1 MTKRQ
6 RILTG
11 ILAGIVLGTGLSG
24 NAVVSASVTDGKVLV
39 ENMNRS
45 PDYYILPESQTR
57 ELADWEVKNI
67 DTAGRQMAI
76 NEIYARH
83 GRKFV
88 LPEVQTYF
96 EEKNWYKGTVEASD
110 FDENVFNEY
119 EEKNIATLQK
129 SFESGYFLDGSDSRY
144 LTDEEIKNL
153 TNDELQLGINEI
165 YARHGRKFS
174 SEKYRNYFS
183 EKTWYNGTI
192 EPDHFDEKV
201 LNGYEQ
207 ENIRKL
213 TEAMK

>member
-1 MTKRQ
+1 MAKRQ

-67 DTAGRQMAI
+67 DAAGRQMAI

-96 EEKNWYKGTVEASD
+96 DEKNWYKGTVEASD
-110 FDENVFNEY
+110 FDESVFNEY

-129 SFESGYFLDGSDSRY
+129 SFGSGYFLDGSDSRY

-153 TNDELQLGINEI
+153 TDDELQLGINEI

>member
-67 DTAGRQMAI
+67 DAAGRQMAI

>member
-1 MTKRQ
+1 MTEKKRMFA
-6 RILTG
+6 G
-11 ILAGIVLGTGLSG
+11 ILAGVMLGSGLSG
-24 NAVVSASVTDGKVLV
+24 SAVVSASITDGKVLV

-45 PDYYILPESQTR
+45 PDHYILPESQTR
-57 ELADWEVKNI
+57 ELADWEVKNM
-67 DTAGRQMAI
+67 DEAGRQMAI

-88 LPEVQTYF
+88 ISEVQTYF
-96 EEKNWYKGTVEASD
+96 DEKNWYKGTVEASD

-129 SFESGYFLDGSDSRY
+129 SFKSGYFLDGSDSRY
-144 LTDEEIKNL
+144 LTDEEIKSL
-153 TNDELQLGINEI
+153 TDNELQLGINEI

-174 SEKYRNYFS
+174 SEKYRSYFS

-192 EPDHFDEKV
+192 EPDRFDERV
-201 LNGYEQ
+201 FNQYEQ

>member
-67 DTAGRQMAI
+67 DAAGRQMAI

-96 EEKNWYKGTVEASD
+96 
-110 FDENVFNEY
+110 DESVFNEY

-129 SFESGYFLDGSDSRY
+129 SFGSGYFLDGSDSRY

-153 TNDELQLGINEI
+153 TDDELQLGINEI

>member
-11 ILAGIVLGTGLSG
+11 ILAGIVPGTGFSG

-67 DTAGRQMAI
+67 DAAGRQMAI

-96 EEKNWYKGTVEASD
+96 DEKNWYKGTVEAYD
-110 FDENVFNEY
+110 FDESVFNEY
-119 EEKNIATLQK
+119 EEKNIAALQK
-129 SFESGYFLDGSDSRY
+129 NFGSGYFLDGSDSRY

-192 EPDHFDEKV
+192 EPENFDEKV

>member
-1 MTKRQ
+1 MIKKKMFA
-6 RILTG
+6 G
-11 ILAGIVLGTGLSG
+11 ILAGVMLGTGLSG
-24 NAVVSASVTDGKVLV
+24 SSVVFASITDGKVLV

-67 DTAGRQMAI
+67 DEAGRQMAI

-96 EEKNWYKGTVEASD
+96 NEKNWYKGTVEASD
-110 FDENVFNEY
+110 FDENVFNEH

-129 SFESGYFLDGSDSRY
+129 SFQSGYFLDGSNSRY
-144 LTDEEIKNL
+144 LTDEEIKGL
-153 TNDELQLGINEI
+153 TDNELQLGINEI

-174 SEKYRNYFS
+174 SEKYRSYFS
-183 EKTWYNGTI
+183 EKTWYKGTI
-192 EPDHFDEKV
+192 EPDHFDERV
-201 LNGYEQ
+201 FNQYEQ

>member
-1 MTKRQ
+1 MKKR
-6 RILTG
+6 RRMFAG
-11 ILAGIVLGTGLSG
+11 ILAGVILGAGLFG
-24 NAVVSASVTDGKVLV
+24 NVVVSASITDGKVLV

-67 DTAGRQMAI
+67 DAAGRQMAI

-88 LPEVQTYF
+88 LPEVQAYF
-96 EEKNWYKGTVEASD
+96 DEKEWYKGTVEASD

-129 SFESGYFLDGSDSRY
+129 SFDSGYFLDGSDSRY
-144 LTDEEIKNL
+144 LTDEEVKNL
-153 TNDELQLGINEI
+153 TNDELQLGLNEI

-174 SEKYRNYFS
+174 SEKYRSYFS
-183 EKTWYNGTI
+183 KKTWYSGTI
-192 EPDHFDEKV
+192 EPEHFDERVFNK
-201 LNGYEQ
+201 YEQ

>member
-6 RILTG
+6 RK
-11 ILAGIVLGTGLSG
+11 LAGILSEIILGMGLLG
-24 NAVVSASVTDGKVLV
+24 NTFVFAAVTDGKVLV
-39 ENMNRS
+39 KNMNRS

-67 DTAGRQMAI
+67 DEAGRQMAI

-83 GRKFV
+83 GRKFL
-88 LPEVQTYF
+88 LPEVQAYF
-96 EEKNWYKGTVEASD
+96 NEKEWYKGTVEASD

-129 SFESGYFLDGSDSRY
+129 CFGSEYFLDKSDSRY
-144 LTDEEIKNL
+144 LTEEEIKKL
-153 TNDELQLGINEI
+153 TDDELQLGINEI

-174 SEKYRNYFS
+174 TEKYRSYFS
-183 EKTWYNGTI
+183 EKTWYNGTV
-192 EPDHFDEKV
+192 EPENFDERV
-201 LNGYEQ
+201 LNQYEQ